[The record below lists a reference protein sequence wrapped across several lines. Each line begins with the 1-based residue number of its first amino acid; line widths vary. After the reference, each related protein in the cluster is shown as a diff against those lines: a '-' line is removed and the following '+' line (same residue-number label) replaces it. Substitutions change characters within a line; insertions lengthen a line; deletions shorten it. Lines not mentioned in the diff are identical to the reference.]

1 MLYEKAKRVNDF
13 QGRSFL
19 SPMHRRVRTRPI
31 SLSFLLSVPPSEK
44 IVGVSSRGGAKR
56 KRFGESNFCPPLFK
70 KGSRLVQ

>member
-44 IVGVSSRGGAKR
+44 IVGVSSRGGQKGRGLGKVISA
-56 KRFGESNFCPPLFK
+56 PPLFK